1 MLKGRGNISCLM
13 FEEPQ
18 KMVRG
23 GVGGIVGQR
32 LLIKPT
38 GNVDPPLLVQLDGLF
53 KVLWVLHGD

>member
-1 MLKGRGNISCLM
+1 MLEGRGNISCLM
-13 FEEPQ
+13 FEESQ

-53 KVLWVLHGD
+53 EVLWVLHGD